1 MLPRLCLASSR
12 VSTSSFPRPTLALT
26 TVSASIYR
34 SSSSNSINRS
44 SGIGRSKRHWP
55 LTSSPS
61 FLHFVSSLQGNK
73 QRQSRYISLLSVL
86 NSHRSFSSRNAV
98 VDSYSSSGVILDPY
112 FEHAAKEKAAK
123 EISLFSVRGL
133 QNRWAGIKAKLQS
146 GVSFGH
152 IRKHAKTFELKGFG
166 KLAQSLFI
174 DFHEA
179 YEK

>member
-98 VDSYSSSGVILDPY
+98 VVSISVPPFLLPSHPPSLPLTSFPSLLLLRTPTPPPASSSILTSSMPPR
-112 FEHAAKEKAAK
+112 KKQPRR
-123 EISLFSVRGL
+123 SLCSQCEVEREG
-133 QNRWAGIKAKLQS
+133 REG
-146 GVSFGH
+146 
-152 IRKHAKTFELKGFG
+152 R
-166 KLAQSLFI
+166 
-174 DFHEA
+174 
-179 YEK
+179 